1 MIGDST
7 PARPALLAMPCRLA
21 LLKRSSH
28 HQEFMEPSLFKY
40 ILTYSKRDQILL
52 VILSLA
58 TLPLIYVTLELPKKI
73 INLLEGTAYPET
85 LLGYPLDR
93 LDFLMLLS
101 FAFLLVVL
109 CSGGMK
115 YLLNV
120 YRGSLGEHLL
130 RRLRFELYQRILRF
144 PMPHFKRVSSGELIP
159 MITAETEPL
168 GEFIGESFTLPVFQ
182 GGTLLTYLFF
192 IFQQDM
198 FLGLAAIALYPFQ
211 LYVIPQLQK
220 RVNQLSKERVAT
232 ARNLSG
238 RIGETIS
245 GINEVHANDTSH
257 YERAHISQR
266 LGRIYL
272 IRFDIF
278 KRKFFIKFL
287 NNFIAQLTPFFF
299 YSVGGY
305 FVLRGDLSIG
315 SMVAVLVAYKDLSG
329 PWKEL
334 LNYYQRMEDI
344 RVKYSQVIQQF
355 NPHHLLDT
363 EIIDE
368 RPDKLELP
376 GNEIH
381 ANNIRYSEDGLYFS
395 IDGASFRL
403 PINQH
408 CAAVGLG
415 NSGKEELAFLIARL
429 ISPGSGSMTI
439 GEQKMEDLPEAITGH
454 RIGYI
459 GPAVF
464 MFNGTVY
471 DNVCYALKHRPIT
484 VNDGQNEKEILHE
497 RDLAERSGNSPDRIE
512 DDWIDY
518 QALGLKDGAELNAQI
533 LHILQKVEL
542 DEEIYQFGLLT
553 RVQQA
558 DHEDLAERIMEARGQ
573 LRDRFGEPEFQR
585 LVEPFDHEKYNL
597 NMTVSENLLFGT
609 VYDESVNVEQLIDR
623 PVIQNVLI
631 EFGLNDVFLNAG
643 LQIAEIML
651 DLFSDVEHDSEL
663 FEQFSF
669 IEADDLPE
677 FNKLLRLSRQDGV
690 DNLPGEDRRRLIS
703 LPFKLIVARH
713 RLGLITKP
721 IQQSILEARAK
732 IREIAQSE
740 DLGIEF
746 FDESSYN
753 SRISIQDNILFGK
766 LAYGQAHAQ
775 QKINAQIAD
784 VVNSLNLRGDIIEE
798 GLRYEVGVAGGRLS
812 SIQRQKLGLARVLL
826 KAPDLLVVNEALSSF
841 DPASERRL
849 IDNVRK
855 VMAERGILWVLG
867 RVQLAERFDTVLVME
882 RGKLLDKG
890 SYEEMCASNEHF
902 QHLLDT
908 A

>member
-1 MIGDST
+1 
-7 PARPALLAMPCRLA
+7 
-21 LLKRSSH
+21 
-28 HQEFMEPSLFKY
+28 MEPSLFKY
-40 ILTYSKRDQILL
+40 ILTHSKRDQILL
-52 VILSLA
+52 VLLSLA

-73 INLLEGTAYPET
+73 INLLEGTNVPEAF
-85 LLGYPLDR
+85 LGIPLDR
-93 LDFLMLLS
+93 IEFLMLLS
-101 FAFLLVVL
+101 IAFLLVVL
-109 CSGGMK
+109 LSGGLK

-130 RRLRFELYQRILRF
+130 RRLRYELYQRILRF
-144 PMPHFKRVSSGELIP
+144 PIPHFKRVSSGELIP

-198 FLGLAAIALYPFQ
+198 FLGLAAVALYPFQ
-211 LYVIPQLQK
+211 LLVIPQLQK

-238 RIGETIS
+238 RINETIS
-245 GINEVHANDTSH
+245 GITEVHANDTSQF
-257 YERAHISQR
+257 ERAHISQR
-266 LGRIYL
+266 LGKIYL
-272 IRFDIF
+272 IRFEIF

-334 LNYYQRMEDI
+334 LNYYQRLEDI

-355 NPHHLLDT
+355 NPLNLLNT
-363 EIIDE
+363 EIIDQ
-368 RPDKLELP
+368 RPDKIELP
-376 GNEIH
+376 GSEIH
-381 ANNIRYSEDGLYFS
+381 ASNLRYTEDGLYFS
-395 IDGASFRL
+395 IDGTSFRL
-403 PINQH
+403 PIKQH

-415 NSGKEELAFLIARL
+415 NSGKEELSFLIARL
-429 ISPGSGSMTI
+429 ISPSSGGMTI
-439 GEQKMEDLPEAITGH
+439 GDQKMEELPESITGH
-454 RIGYI
+454 RIGYV

-471 DNVCYALKHRPIT
+471 DNICYSLKHRP
-484 VNDGQNEKEILHE
+484 VNSDRETTDKEILHQ
-497 RDLAERSGNSPDRIE
+497 RLLAQRSGNTPYRY
-512 DDWIDY
+512 DDEWIDY
-518 QALGLKDGAELNAQI
+518 PALGLHDSSELDARI
-533 LHILQKVEL
+533 LYILQKVEL
-542 DEEIYQFGLLT
+542 DEEIYQFGLHA

-558 DHEDLAERIMEARGQ
+558 DHEDLVLRIMEARKQ
-573 LRDRFGEPEFQR
+573 LRHRFGEAQFKR
-585 LVEPFDHEKYNL
+585 LVEPFDHEQYNL

-609 VYDESVNVEQLIDR
+609 VYDESVSIEQLIDR
-623 PVIQNVLI
+623 PTIQKLLI
-631 EFGLNDVFLNAG
+631 EFGLNDEFLNAG

-651 DLFSDVEHDSEL
+651 DLFSDVEPDSEL

-677 FNKLLRLSRQDGV
+677 FNKLLQHSRQNGIDK
-690 DNLPGEDRRRLIS
+690 LPGEDRRRLIS
-703 LPFKLIVARH
+703 LPFQLVVARH

-721 IQQSILEARAK
+721 IQRSILEARAK
-732 IREIAQSE
+732 IRELAKTE

-746 FDESSYN
+746 FEESSYN
-753 SRISIQDNILFGK
+753 PRISIQDNILFGK
-766 LAYGQAHAQ
+766 LAYGQAHGQ
-775 QKINAQIAD
+775 QKVNTLIAE
-784 VVNSLNLRGDIIEE
+784 VVNSLDMRGDIIEA

-812 SIQRQKLGLARVLL
+812 SIQRQKLGLARAML
-826 KAPDLLVVNEALSSF
+826 KAPDLLVINEALASL
-841 DPASERRL
+841 DPSSERRL
-849 IDNVRK
+849 IDNVRE
-855 VMAERGILWVLG
+855 VMADGGVLWVLG
-867 RVQLAERFDTVLVME
+867 RVQLAEQFDTILVME

-890 SYEEMCASNEHF
+890 SYDEMRASNEHF
-902 QHLLDT
+902 QQLLDSV
-908 A
+908 